1 MPRIRPRSLA
11 LVLALAVLLPL
22 AGAPGGQAQDA
33 SPAASAWVG
42 SEPDLAAMPI
52 TPGDLEAMGLPGFGR
67 FFNGYFSSIDNFI
80 EGTSEYYG
88 RPVEEARALV
98 DRIGLSRLYG
108 VPMGLPSV
116 AGDPESPPAR
126 VVYANIHELQNPSEA
141 DAFFDYGA
149 SAGTE
154 TEAQISAVAAPF
166 ALGERAMIVN
176 YSMLDPET
184 GEHEY
189 EFFVLFQID
198 NLIVDTGFFTS
209 IPEGASTPQA
219 TPAGADATLSSP
231 AATVAEL
238 EALGRRQ
245 LERIET
251 VLANGSPNLP
261 SLLLRLGDDP
271 LAATADYSE
280 GYRLLDGE
288 LFPYYAGSDDDIIA
302 DPALLTGADAAYE
315 LEESFQRGEEL
326 TTGDY
331 YFLTR
336 LFAFPDESTAVDF
349 LASRP
354 EALATGGFLKVS
366 DAAPGARTDLLP
378 GEATDLGDESLAFS
392 FVRAF
397 TDGTKGV
404 GYEVYVRVGET
415 VAAVSLEG
423 PQDMPLQ
430 QVTELAAAQAA
441 CLDAG
446 ACPEALP
453 VPEAILAG
461 AAATPAAA

>member
-1 MPRIRPRSLA
+1 M
-11 LVLALAVLLPL
+11 
-22 AGAPGGQAQDA
+22 
-33 SPAASAWVG
+33 G

-67 FFNGYFSSIDNFI
+67 FFNGYFSSIENFI
-80 EGTSEYYG
+80 EGTSGYYG
-88 RPVEEARALV
+88 RPVEEAHAMA

-149 SAGTE
+149 SAGPE
-154 TEAQISAVAAPF
+154 TEAQISAVEAPF

-176 YSMLDPET
+176 YSMLDAEA
-184 GEHEY
+184 GERAH

-198 NLIVDTGFFTS
+198 NLIVDTGFYTS
-209 IPEGASTPQA
+209 ISEGASTPQA

-238 EALGRRQ
+238 EAIGRRQ

-288 LFPYYAGSDDDIIA
+288 LFPYYAGRDDDLIA
-302 DPALLTGADAAYE
+302 DPATLSGATAAYE
-315 LEESFQRGEEL
+315 LEEAFQRGEEPAP
-326 TTGDY
+326 GDY
-331 YFLTR
+331 YFLNR
-336 LFAFPDESTAVDF
+336 LYTFPDENTATEF
-349 LASRP
+349 MASRP
-354 EALATGGFLKVS
+354 EVLATGGFALVS
-366 DAAPGARTDLLP
+366 DAAPEARSDLLP

-397 TDGTKGV
+397 DDGSQYAGF
-404 GYEVYVRVGET
+404 EVFVRVGEI
-415 VAAVSLEG
+415 VAADCWKVRR
-423 PQDMPLQ
+423 
-430 QVTELAAAQAA
+430 TWRY
-441 CLDAG
+441 
-446 ACPEALP
+446 
-453 VPEAILAG
+453 
-461 AAATPAAA
+461 TR